1 MSDPRKAPRHTGDSL
16 IAKARLAAGLTQEQL
31 AARMGITQQ
40 TVANWERGARNPKL
54 ATIRK
59 IADALGIDWQTLID

>member
-1 MSDPRKAPRHTGDSL
+1 MPDPRKAPRHTGDSP

-31 AARMGITQQ
+31 AARMGITQKAI
-40 TVANWERGARNPKL
+40 TNWERGARNPKL

-59 IADALGIDWQTLID
+59 IADALGIDWTSLID

>member
-1 MSDPRKAPRHTGDSL
+1 MSDPRKAPRHTGDSP

-54 ATIRK
+54 ASLRK
-59 IADALGIDWQTLID
+59 IADALGVDWTSLID